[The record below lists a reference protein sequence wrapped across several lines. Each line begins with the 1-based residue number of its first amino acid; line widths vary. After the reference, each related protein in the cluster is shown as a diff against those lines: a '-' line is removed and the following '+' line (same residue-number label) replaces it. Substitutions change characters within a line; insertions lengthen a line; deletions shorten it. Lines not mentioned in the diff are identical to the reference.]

1 MGVVLSLSPT
11 SAIIS
16 AQLLCF
22 RGTINSSTSSSAI
35 QSYLCLQIFIKCF
48 TFHLIDF
55 SPVYVSV

>member
-22 RGTINSSTSSSAI
+22 CGTINSSTSSSAI

-48 TFHLIDF
+48 TFH
-55 SPVYVSV
+55 